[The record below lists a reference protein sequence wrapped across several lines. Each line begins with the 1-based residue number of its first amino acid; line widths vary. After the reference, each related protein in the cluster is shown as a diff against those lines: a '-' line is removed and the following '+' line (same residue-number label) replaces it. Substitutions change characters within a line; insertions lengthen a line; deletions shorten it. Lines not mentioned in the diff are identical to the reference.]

1 MQMKFLITMVVD
13 YDGEEDDILPFFQQH
28 ISILSFHCS
37 LMEESVEEDV
47 SLQALHISKTL
58 ERD

>member
-1 MQMKFLITMVVD
+1 MKALVTMVVD
-13 YDGEEDDILPFFQQH
+13 YDGEEDEILHFFQQYVDV
-28 ISILSFHCS
+28 ISFHYS
-37 LMEESVEEDV
+37 LIEESVEEDV